1 MALLKTRINKENK
14 PYFIILAAIAVLGFI
29 LRILNLDV
37 VTLWVDEYVHVLRA
51 QEVVNGSG
59 PLFKKDNGGI
69 LLTMIIIPL
78 FKLFGETAFWAR
90 FPSVVFGTLSIP
102 LIFLLAKKLFNKNV
116 AVIAAF
122 LGAFSLYLIFWS
134 RMSRNYA
141 VFEFFYLLLLTVFIY
156 GFEHFKKPFK
166 QPEFAN
172 NLRLNFKL
180 ILALPLILILSVIS
194 HNLSLFFL
202 FSAGMFFLLMAVFKR
217 VKPSIGDAAPKLY
230 TIFGAVFLVVSIFL
244 FIPGLSGVFKAPL
257 SLFLPPDYVD
267 WFVPDWSKL
276 GEAWEQKP
284 YESFDRYFD
293 VLKYDLKYFYIFGI
307 LGFISALFINLRS
320 GIFLLSFFVWPFIL
334 MSFVFREPYLP
345 RYLIYIYPLFLISG
359 AALVYYMFRWLNNF
373 FFKNKSVKFKTAGSF
388 ILTAILILPI
398 IRAGEIQSLVGAEKH
413 SKFLVDSK
421 LSRWSFT
428 NWVEPYRALEN
439 VIQEDDAVLST
450 IPGSAKFYLK
460 RDDVGWFR
468 QRKYSPKEKG
478 YVLNE
483 YDDSGEANGRT
494 LQNLKETMREYSK
507 GWLFADYYLF
517 GPLTDPQARNHV
529 FQNMKYE
536 FDASS
541 NGDVYVFSWD
551 HSENVTPMATVEHL
565 GPNKTISQAL
575 RINLPDISNYPHVDF
590 YIDCQGIDFNQEA
603 VVIFNGSYSQ
613 FIPPPKSEGRGFT
626 GVRVSTQN
634 LKSGENT
641 VQFKY
646 QPGEQKHANDER
658 TGFVIYNLRVGG

>member
-1 MALLKTRINKENK
+1 MTLLKSLAHKENK
-14 PYFIILAAIAVLGFI
+14 PYFIILMVILLAGFVLR
-29 LRILNLDV
+29 LMNLGV
-37 VTLWVDEYVHVLRA
+37 VSLWVDEYVHVLRA
-51 QEVVNGSG
+51 QDVVNGNG
-59 PLFKKDNGGI
+59 PLFTSDNGGI

-78 FKLFGETAFWAR
+78 FKVFGETAFMAR
-90 FPSVVFGTLSIP
+90 LPGVIFGTLCIP

-141 VFEFFYLLLLTVFIY
+141 IFEFFYLLLLTAFIY
-156 GFEHFKKPFK
+156 GFEHFKNPLR
-166 QPEFAN
+166 QPEIAN
-172 NLRLNFKL
+172 RFRINLKFVA
-180 ILALPLILILSVIS
+180 ALPVILLLSVIS
-194 HNLSLFFL
+194 HNLSFFFL
-202 FSAGMFFLLMAVFKR
+202 FSAGMYFLLMAVFKR
-217 VKPSIGDAAPKLY
+217 MKPELGDALPKLY
-230 TIFGAVFLVVSIFL
+230 TVLGAVFLVVSLFL
-244 FIPGLSGVFKAPL
+244 FIPGLSNIMKAPL

-293 VLKYDLKYFYIFGI
+293 VLKYDFKYFYIVGI
-307 LGFISALFINLRS
+307 LGLISSLFINLRS
-320 GIFLLSFFVWPFIL
+320 GIFLISFFVWPFIL

-359 AALVYYMFRWLNNF
+359 AAMLYHTCSFVSRF
-373 FFKNKSVKFKTAGSF
+373 FFKNKSVSFISLSTF
-388 ILTAILILPI
+388 ILTALLVIPI
-398 IRAGEIQSLVGAEKH
+398 FRTGEVWSLVSAEKH

-428 NWVEPYRALEN
+428 NWAGPFNTLRDE
-439 VIQEDDAVLST
+439 IQPNHAVLST
-450 IPGSAKFYLK
+450 IPGSAKFYLQ

-483 YDDSGEANGRT
+483 YDDSGEVSART
-494 LQNLKETMREYSK
+494 LQNLKETMERYPT

-536 FDASS
+536 FEASS
-541 NGDVYVFSWD
+541 NGDVYVFSWGRTQNI
-551 HSENVTPMATVEHL
+551 EPMATVEHL
-565 GPNKTISQAL
+565 GPNNTVSQPM
-575 RINLPDISNYPHVDF
+575 RINLPGISNYPHVDF
-590 YIDCQGIDFNQEA
+590 YIDCEGIDFNQEA
-603 VVIFNGSYSQ
+603 VVIFNGNYSQ
-613 FIPPPKSEGRGFT
+613 FIPPPKGKGRGLT
-626 GVRVSTQN
+626 GIRVSTQN
-634 LKSGENT
+634 LKNGENT
-641 VQFKY
+641 VQFNY
-646 QPGEQKHANDER
+646 HPGEEQPQNDTQ
-658 TGFVIYNLRVGG
+658 TGFAIYNLRVGG

>member
-1 MALLKTRINKENK
+1 MNVPKYLTRAENK
-14 PYFIILAAIAVLGFI
+14 PYLIILGLLIITGFI
-29 LRILNLDV
+29 LRVMNLGA

-51 QEVVNGSG
+51 QDVVNGTGS
-59 PLFKKDNGGI
+59 LFTNDNGGI

-78 FKLFGETAFWAR
+78 FKIFGETAFIAR
-90 FPSVVFGTLSIP
+90 FPSVIFGTLSIP
-102 LIFLLAKKLFNKNV
+102 LIFILAKKLFNKNV

-141 VFEFFYLLLLTVFIY
+141 IFEFFYLLLLTVFIY
-156 GFEHFKKPFK
+156 AFEHFKKPHN
-166 QPEFAN
+166 QPAFAN
-172 NLRLNFKL
+172 NLHINIKY
-180 ILALPLILILSVIS
+180 IAVMPVVLILSVIS
-194 HNLSLFFL
+194 HNLSLFFV
-202 FSAGMFFLLMAVFKR
+202 FSAGMYFLLMAIFKR
-217 VKPSIGDAAPKLY
+217 IKPSLGDGLPKVYNVL
-230 TIFGAVFLVVSIFL
+230 GAVFLVISLFL
-244 FIPGLSGVFKAPL
+244 FIPGLSGVMKAPL

-276 GEAWEQKP
+276 GEAWENKP

-293 VLKYDLKYFYIFGI
+293 VLKYDFKYFYIFGI
-307 LGFISALFINLRS
+307 LGFIAALFTNLRS
-320 GIFLLSFFVWPFIL
+320 GLFLLSFFVWPFIL

-359 AALVYYMFRWLNNF
+359 AAFIYRVFLFVSNF
-373 FFKNKSVKFKTAGSF
+373 LFKNKSPKFKYATTF
-388 ILTAILILPI
+388 ILTALLIFPVF
-398 IRAGEIQSLVGAEKH
+398 RTGEVWSLVSAEKQ
-413 SKFLVDSK
+413 SRFLVDSK

-428 NWVEPYRALEN
+428 NWVDPYNALKNE
-439 VIQEDDAVLST
+439 IKEDHAVLST
-450 IPGSAKFYLK
+450 IPGSAKFYLQ

-468 QRKYSPKEKG
+468 QRKYSPKDKG

-483 YDDSGEANGRT
+483 YDDSGEVSART
-494 LQNLKETMREYSK
+494 LQNLKETMSQYPK

-536 FDASS
+536 FEASS

-551 HSENVTPMATVEHL
+551 QSQNVSPMATVEHL
-565 GPNKTISQAL
+565 GPNKPVSQAL
-575 RINLPDISNYPHVDF
+575 RINLPSISNYPHVDF
-590 YIDCQGIDFNQEA
+590 YIDCEGIDFDQEA
-603 VVIFNGSYSQ
+603 VVIFNGNYSQ
-613 FIPPPKSEGRGFT
+613 FIPPHKSEGRGLT

-634 LKSGENT
+634 LTNGENT

-646 QPGEQKHANDER
+646 QPGESQPKNDTR